1 VLDKVADGLQASEDN
16 KIPRVQNFP
25 ETPSGGIRI
34 DEDGH
39 GRFTLRSLG
48 ILGVYRE
55 RGAAAGNPTE
65 IGTWGNGI
73 NITFLSLAYSAK
85 KRKFGAVE

>member
-16 KIPRVQNFP
+16 KIPRVKHFP
-25 ETPSGGIRI
+25 EAPSGGIRI
-34 DEDGH
+34 DEYGH

-48 ILGVYRE
+48 IPGVYRE

-65 IGTWGNGI
+65 IGRSGDDI
-73 NITFLSLAYSAK
+73 
-85 KRKFGAVE
+85 